1 MNMMRRYLILITIV
15 LTCAAGLQAQ
25 TCTTIGQTPATAFP
39 VCGVDTFSQST
50 VPLCGGTPIPGPCA
64 SSGITD
70 INPFWYKFT
79 CFTGG
84 TLGFIVD
91 PIDRNDDYDWQLFD
105 ITGKNPND
113 VFTDASLFV
122 ACNWSGLTGV
132 TGASSAGNNL
142 VNCGG
147 TSYPLW
153 SKMPTL
159 IQGHEYL
166 LLLSNFSSSQKGYK
180 LAFVGGTASITD
192 PVTPAYAGVKPS
204 CDGMKVGVK
213 LNKKMKCTSLAPDG
227 SDFSLGLPGYSF
239 TSAVGIGCSTGFDMD
254 SVVLTLNNPLLPG
267 NYNIIVQKGSD
278 GNTLLDNCKLPF
290 AEGAFT
296 SFTMM
301 AVAPTTM
308 DSIVPVK
315 CKPEKV
321 ELVFKQNILCSSIA
335 PDGSDFQIS
344 GPSGVVITGATATCG
359 INNSTN
365 RIQVQLS
372 APIQLGG
379 LYNIQLKN
387 GNDGNTLLNECNLL
401 SPAGNI
407 NFQVADTVNPD
418 FNYTIR
424 FGCIEDTVEFRHA
437 GGNGITSWNWT
448 TDGISFSNQQN
459 PTRIYK
465 QFGDKLIKLRV
476 SNALCADSST
486 QTVSLNNALEAR
498 FQVPDL
504 FCPEDRITLLNE
516 SIGNITN
523 WQWDLGDGRT
533 SSLKSPPTYMLAA
546 PTGAR
551 EKKYSIRLIAT
562 NDHNCN
568 DTAIKQVTV
577 VNTCRIAVPN
587 AFTPNS
593 DGKNDYLYPL
603 NAFKADNL
611 IFRVYN
617 RNGQV
622 VFETRD
628 WTKKW
633 DGTMNGKAQPSGSYV
648 WILQYIDRDSGAP
661 VLKKGT
667 TILIR

>member
-1 MNMMRRYLILITIV
+1 MTRRNLFLFSF
-15 LTCAAGLQAQ
+15 LLLAALRLPAQ

-192 PVTPAYAGVKPS
+192 PVNPAYAGVKPS
-204 CDGMKVGVK
+204 CDGLKVGVK
-213 LNKKMKCTSLAPDG
+213 LNKKMKCNSLATDG
-227 SDFSLGLPGYSF
+227 SDFTLNLPGYTF
-239 TSAVGIGCSTGFDMD
+239 TSATAVGCSSSFDFD
-254 SVVLTLNNPLLPG
+254 SVVLTLNTPIPPG
-267 NYNIIVQKGSD
+267 NYQIYAQKGSD
-278 GNTLLDNCKLPF
+278 GNTLLDNCKFPF
-290 AEGAFT
+290 PEGYST
-296 SFTMM
+296 NFTMI
-301 AVAPTTM
+301 AVAPTPM
-308 DSIVPVK
+308 DSMVPVK
-315 CKPEKV
+315 CAPDKI
-321 ELVFKQNILCSSIA
+321 ELVFSQNIRCNSIA
-335 PDGSDFQIS
+335 PDGSDFLIT
-344 GPSGVVITGATATCG
+344 GPANVVITSATATCG
-359 INNSTN
+359 INNSSN
-365 RIQVQLS
+365 RIQVVLS

-379 LYNIQLKN
+379 QYTIQLKT
-387 GNDGNTLLNECNLL
+387 GNDGNTLLNECNYL
-401 SPAGNI
+401 SPAGAL
-407 NFQVADTVNPD
+407 NFQVADTVNAD
-418 FNYTIR
+418 FNYSID
-424 FGCIEDTVEFRHA
+424 FGCKEDTVQFLHP
-437 GGNGITSWNWT
+437 GGNGVNTWNWSSNAV
-448 TDGISFSNQQN
+448 SFSNQQN
-459 PTRIYK
+459 PTLIYK
-465 QFGDKLIKLRV
+465 QFGDKTIKLRV
-476 SNALCADSST
+476 SNGVCTDSSS
-486 QTVSLNNALEAR
+486 QTVSLNNTLLAR

-516 SIGNITN
+516 SIGNINN
-523 WQWDLGDGRT
+523 WRWELGDGRT
-533 SSLKSPPTYMLAA
+533 SFIKSPPTYTLAA

-551 EKKYSIRLIAT
+551 EKKYTIRLIAT
-562 NDHNCN
+562 NNFNCT
-568 DTAIKQVTV
+568 DTATRQVTV

-587 AFTPNS
+587 AFTPNT

-633 DGTMNGKAQPSGSYV
+633 DGSLNGKAQPSGSYV
-648 WILQYIDRDSGAP
+648 WILQYIDRDSGTP

-667 TILIR
+667 TLLIR